1 MNSEIPRYNLDQYKP
16 TAEQLK
22 LFTDILIGVG
32 SLASVGALNRGVY
45 ENDLERAAS
54 SVVCAGLI
62 AICQLG
68 LNFERSRRRKQ
79 LFG

>member
-1 MNSEIPRYNLDQYKP
+1 MNKEIPKFTPDQYKP

-22 LFTDILIGVG
+22 LLTDILIGVG

-45 ENDLERAAS
+45 DNDLERAAA
-54 SVVCAGLI
+54 SVACAGLI

-68 LNFERSRRRKQ
+68 LNLERSRRKK
-79 LFG
+79 LLVN

>member
-1 MNSEIPRYNLDQYKP
+1 MNSEIPRYNLDRFKP

-68 LNFERSRRRKQ
+68 LNFERSRRQKQ